1 METWEYFSDRVK
13 TFLTYLPDR
22 TLNAGIDAVTTI
34 IVYDMAA
41 PYTAKDYQHA
51 LAAWL
56 QGRHDVWQ
64 DRIDEYKSNPTD
76 ENLANIAGHAINQ
89 RVHNPLRPS
98 KDGIIDIPANNGR
111 VLHPSTSCNDL
122 ELTPRLPSRKQGD
135 GTI

>member
-1 METWEYFSDRVK
+1 METSEYFHDRVE

-22 TLNAGIDAVTTI
+22 TPNAGIDAVTTI

-41 PYTAKDYQHA
+41 PYAARDCQNA

-76 ENLANIAGHAINQ
+76 ENLADIARHAINEHMPHTQ
-89 RVHNPLRPS
+89 SDFDNLVEYSYRFAINETSIENELKRRS
-98 KDGIIDIPANNGR
+98 NDNGVR
-111 VLHPSTSCNDL
+111 
-122 ELTPRLPSRKQGD
+122 
-135 GTI
+135 

>member
-1 METWEYFSDRVK
+1 METSEYFLNRVK

-41 PYTAKDYQHA
+41 PYAARDYQNA

-76 ENLANIAGHAINQ
+76 ENLADIARHAINEHMPHTQ
-89 RVHNPLRPS
+89 SDFDYLVEYSYRFAINETLIENELKRRS
-98 KDGIIDIPANNGR
+98 
-111 VLHPSTSCNDL
+111 NDN
-122 ELTPRLPSRKQGD
+122 EE
-135 GTI
+135 

>member
-1 METWEYFSDRVK
+1 MKTSEYFHNRVG

-41 PYTAKDYQHA
+41 PYAARDYQNA

-76 ENLANIAGHAINQ
+76 GNLADIARHAINEHMPHTQ
-89 RVHNPLRPS
+89 SDFDDLVEYSYRFAINETLIENELER
-98 KDGIIDIPANNGR
+98 R
-111 VLHPSTSCNDL
+111 RNDN
-122 ELTPRLPSRKQGD
+122 EER
-135 GTI
+135 

>member
-1 METWEYFSDRVK
+1 MKTWEYFHNRVE

-41 PYTAKDYQHA
+41 PYTARDYQNA

-56 QGRHDVWQ
+56 RGRHGVWQ

-76 ENLANIAGHAINQ
+76 ENFADIARHAINEYTPHTQ
-89 RVHNPLRPS
+89 SDFDDLVEYSYQLAINETLIENELKRRS
-98 KDGIIDIPANNGR
+98 
-111 VLHPSTSCNDL
+111 NDN
-122 ELTPRLPSRKQGD
+122 E
-135 GTI
+135 

>member
-1 METWEYFSDRVK
+1 METSKYFHNRVEK
-13 TFLTYLPDR
+13 FLTYLPDR

-41 PYTAKDYQHA
+41 PYSAKDYQNA

-76 ENLANIAGHAINQ
+76 ENLADIVRHAINERTPHTQ
-89 RVHNPLRPS
+89 SDFDYLVEYSYRFAVNETLIENELKRRS
-98 KDGIIDIPANNGR
+98 NDNGER
-111 VLHPSTSCNDL
+111 
-122 ELTPRLPSRKQGD
+122 
-135 GTI
+135 